1 MSWCPSPTR
10 PLNNVSIWG
19 CSMTTATNI
28 LKSFDEQSVHI
39 DYLCFTFA
47 VKDLRHCH
55 DAVRRLHKH
64 EEYKGFA
71 KSGLLQRH
79 CRAPKFPAPPVF
91 NPTVAQTSEEID
103 GYNKAFDICYRNYLE
118 DCLRIFT
125 NQVLG
130 LSLSEPRG
138 LGFQFYTESM
148 KLTSPDGEDFCG
160 FVGIGGN
167 NDTVHFQINGTGCKH
182 VFARRPTWSLH
193 DWLTNVLGVQT
204 LARVDLAYDDYDG
217 IFDCEYAYKAWRDD
231 CFRTAERGRS
241 PVLHEDMTIASIGKD
256 GKPIYTKEQYS
267 IGSRTSRIYWRIY
280 NKALEQKLANT
291 GLVWY
296 RSEVELKKWNVDVLL
311 NPAGAY
317 AALNDFAA
325 SISTAKKFNTKP
337 VPTKRAALDLL
348 ASAHWMRRQY
358 GKILNSLI
366 EFHEGDIETVVG
378 SLVRDGTKFTFP
390 DTYGKLVT
398 HILET

>member
-1 MSWCPSPTR
+1 
-10 PLNNVSIWG
+10 
-19 CSMTTATNI
+19 MTTATNI
-28 LKSFDEQSVHI
+28 LKKFDEQSVHI

-55 DAVRRLHKH
+55 KAIQRLHKH
-64 EEYKGFA
+64 EEYKGLA
-71 KSGLLQRH
+71 PKSLLQRH
-79 CRAPKFPAPPVF
+79 SRAPKFPAPPEF
-91 NPTVAQTSEEID
+91 NPTLARTAEDIEA
-103 GYNKAFDICYRNYLE
+103 YNNAFDVCYRTYLE

-130 LSLSEPRG
+130 LSLSAPRG

-160 FVGIGGN
+160 FVGLGGN

-182 VFARRPTWSLH
+182 VFARRAPWSLH
-193 DWLTNVLGVQT
+193 DWLTNVLGVQS

-217 IFDCEYAYKAWRDD
+217 IFDCEYARKAWNDD
-231 CFRTAERGRS
+231 AFRTADRGRG
-241 PVLHEDMTIASIGKD
+241 PVLHEDMTIASMTN
-256 GKPIYTKEQYS
+256 GKPNYTKEQYS
-267 IGSRTSRIYWRIY
+267 VGSRTSRVYWRIY

-296 RSEVELKKWNVDVLL
+296 RSEVELKKWNIDVLL
-311 NPAGAY
+311 DPAGAF
-317 AALNDFAA
+317 AAINDFSA

-348 ASAHWMRRQY
+348 ASAYWMRRQY

>member
-1 MSWCPSPTR
+1 
-10 PLNNVSIWG
+10 
-19 CSMTTATNI
+19 MTTATNI

-91 NPTVAQTSEEID
+91 NPTVAQTSDEID
-103 GYNKAFDICYRNYLE
+103 AYNKAFDICYRNYLE

-130 LSLSEPRG
+130 LSLSAPRG

-182 VFARRPTWSLH
+182 VFAR
-193 DWLTNVLGVQT
+193 
-204 LARVDLAYDDYDG
+204 
-217 IFDCEYAYKAWRDD
+217 
-231 CFRTAERGRS
+231 
-241 PVLHEDMTIASIGKD
+241 
-256 GKPIYTKEQYS
+256 
-267 IGSRTSRIYWRIY
+267 
-280 NKALEQKLANT
+280 
-291 GLVWY
+291 
-296 RSEVELKKWNVDVLL
+296 
-311 NPAGAY
+311 
-317 AALNDFAA
+317 FAA

>member
-91 NPTVAQTSEEID
+91 NPTVAQTSDEID
-103 GYNKAFDICYRNYLE
+103 AYNKAFDICYRNYLE

-130 LSLSEPRG
+130 LSLSAPRG

-231 CFRTAERGRS
+231 CFRTAERGRG

-311 NPAGAY
+311 NPAGTY

-325 SISTAKKFNTKP
+325 SISNAKKFNTKP

>member
-1 MSWCPSPTR
+1 
-10 PLNNVSIWG
+10 
-19 CSMTTATNI
+19 MTTATNI

-71 KSGLLQRH
+71 KSGLLQCH

-91 NPTVAQTSEEID
+91 NPTVAQTSDEID
-103 GYNKAFDICYRNYLE
+103 AYNKAFDICYRNYLE

-130 LSLSEPRG
+130 LSLSAPRG

-231 CFRTAERGRS
+231 CFRTAERGRG

-325 SISTAKKFNTKP
+325 SICTAKKFNTKP

-378 SLVRDGTKFTFP
+378 SLVRAGTKFTFP

>member
-1 MSWCPSPTR
+1 
-10 PLNNVSIWG
+10 
-19 CSMTTATNI
+19 MTTATNI
-28 LKSFDEQSVHI
+28 LKKFDEQSVHI

-91 NPTVAQTSEEID
+91 NPTVAQTSDEID
-103 GYNKAFDICYRNYLE
+103 AYNKAFDICYRNYLE

-130 LSLSEPRG
+130 LSLSAPRG
-138 LGFQFYTESM
+138 LSFQFYTESM

-231 CFRTAERGRS
+231 CFRTAERGRG

-337 VPTKRAALDLL
+337 VSTKRAALDLL

-378 SLVRDGTKFTFP
+378 SLVRDGAKFTFP

>member
-1 MSWCPSPTR
+1 MSSLFILTTYVLHLQSRTYAIVTTR
-10 PLNNVSIWG
+10 FNV
-19 CSMTTATNI
+19 CTSMRNTKGLAP
-28 LKSFDEQSVHI
+28 KS
-39 DYLCFTFA
+39 
-47 VKDLRHCH
+47 
-55 DAVRRLHKH
+55 
-64 EEYKGFA
+64 
-71 KSGLLQRH
+71 LLQRH
-79 CRAPKFPAPPVF
+79 CKAPKFPAPPQF
-91 NPTVAQTSEEID
+91 NATIAGTAEEIEA
-103 GYNKAFDICYRNYLE
+103 YNSAFDICYRNYLE

-130 LSLSEPRG
+130 LSLSAPRG
-138 LGFQFYTESM
+138 LGFQFYSESM

-182 VFARRPTWSLH
+182 VFARRAPWSLH

-217 IFDCEYAYKAWRDD
+217 IFDCEYARKAWNDD
-231 CFRTAERGRS
+231 AFRTAERGRN
-241 PVLHEDMTIASIGKD
+241 PVLHVDHTIAGFRD
-256 GKPIYTKEQYS
+256 GRPDYTKEQYS
-267 IGSRTSRIYWRIY
+267 VGSRTSRIYWRIY

-296 RSEVELKKWNVDVLL
+296 RSEVELKKWNIDVLL
-311 NPAGAY
+311 NPAGAF
-317 AALNDFAA
+317 AAINDFAA
-325 SISTAKKFNTKP
+325 SISTAKQFNTKP

-378 SLVRDGTKFTFP
+378 SLVRDGTNSP
-390 DTYGKLVT
+390 SRYLRQVGDT
-398 HILET
+398 HIGDLTMSKSVLS

>member
-1 MSWCPSPTR
+1 
-10 PLNNVSIWG
+10 
-19 CSMTTATNI
+19 MTTATNI

-91 NPTVAQTSEEID
+91 NPTVAQTSDEID
-103 GYNKAFDICYRNYLE
+103 AYNKAFDICYRNYLE

-130 LSLSEPRG
+130 LSLSAPRG

-231 CFRTAERGRS
+231 CFRTAERGRG

-311 NPAGAY
+311 NPAGTY

-325 SISTAKKFNTKP
+325 SISNAKKFNTKP

>member
-1 MSWCPSPTR
+1 
-10 PLNNVSIWG
+10 
-19 CSMTTATNI
+19 MTTATNI
-28 LKSFDEQSVHI
+28 LKKFDEQSVHI

-91 NPTVAQTSEEID
+91 NPTVAQTSDEID
-103 GYNKAFDICYRNYLE
+103 AYNKAFDICYRNYLE

-130 LSLSEPRG
+130 LSLSAPRG

-231 CFRTAERGRS
+231 CFRTAERGRG

-317 AALNDFAA
+317 AALNDFSA